1 MKHSTCIFALP
12 QKYHLDTC
20 IIFLF
25 LLSVISL
32 NYPHLRLSSHSYFSF
47 GMFVLQVNM

>member
-12 QKYHLDTC
+12 QKYHLDIC

-32 NYPHLRLSSHSYFSF
+32 KSHLRLSSHSYFSF